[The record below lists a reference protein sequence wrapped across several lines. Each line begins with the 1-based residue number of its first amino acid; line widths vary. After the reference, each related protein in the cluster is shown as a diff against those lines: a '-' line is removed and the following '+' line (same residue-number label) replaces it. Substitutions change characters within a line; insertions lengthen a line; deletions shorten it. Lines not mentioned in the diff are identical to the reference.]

1 MVLVD
6 TSVWIDYF
14 RGVDSPQ
21 ANRLDLLLDEERVV
35 TGDLIIAELMQGFRT
50 KAQITIAHKIIS
62 SLEYYNLVGKE
73 IALKAAENY
82 RFLRKQGITIR
93 KTIDVIIG
101 TFCIENGIKLLHCDH
116 DFQPMETYLNLI
128 CV

>member
-14 RGVDSPQ
+14 RGVTSIQ
-21 ANRLDLLLDEERVV
+21 ADKLDQLLDEERVV
-35 TGDLIIAELMQGFRT
+35 TGDLIIVELMQGFKT
-50 KAQITIAHKIIS
+50 KAHINIAHKIIS
-62 SLEYYNLVGKE
+62 CLEYYDLVGKE
-73 IALKAAENY
+73 VALKSAENF
-82 RFLRKQGITIR
+82 RFLRTHGITIR

-101 TFCIENGIKLLHCDH
+101 TFCIVNGIKLLHCDH
-116 DFQPMETYLNLI
+116 DFEPMQHYFNLQ

>member
-14 RGVDSPQ
+14 RGVDSSQ
-21 ANRLDLLLDEERVV
+21 TNRLDQLIDEERVV

-62 SLEYYNLVGKE
+62 SLEYYDLVGKDV
-73 IALKAAENY
+73 ALKSAENY
-82 RFLRKQGITIR
+82 RFLRMHGITVR

-101 TFCIENGIKLLHCDH
+101 TFCIVNGMKLLHCDR
-116 DFQPMETYLNLI
+116 DFEPMESYLNLMS
-128 CV
+128 V